1 MLKLNRVK
9 KSHRKTWGNS
19 WQLKK
24 KTSETILFEK
34 YTFDNVSTFFLPKVH
49 IKIFAGINLLM
60 NFKPQTIISTN
71 SVFITLLE
79 AIFVL
84 LEFCQ

>member
-9 KSHRKTWGNS
+9 KSHQKTWGNS

-34 YTFDNVSTFFLPKVH
+34 YTFDDVSTFFLPKVN
-49 IKIFAGINLLM
+49 IRIFSGINLLI
-60 NFKPQTIISTN
+60 NFKTQTILPTN
-71 SVFITLLE
+71 SVFMTLLE
-79 AIFVL
+79 SIFVL
-84 LEFCQ
+84 LEICQ